1 MTNIKLEVLD
11 RAKKCLEN
19 VDFTEETNYIVR
31 NNINEDAGEK
41 VKSILPKIYVMGFN
55 DAINDIE
62 NNGGINGSSKK

>member
-11 RAKKCLEN
+11 RAKKCLKN
-19 VDFTEETNYIVR
+19 VDFTKETNYIVR
-31 NNINEDAGEK
+31 SSYDEDAGEK
-41 VKSILPKIYVMGFN
+41 VKNILPNIYIMGFN